1 LQEYRIPTQSG
12 RLTPTADYAPSQY
25 LQDRAMTTRRPL
37 QTLSPPSAS
46 VLNTRYTLSLQHT
59 NGYVAMEEQHQEDV
73 ASVVSDLS
81 SLENGADDF
90 ERLMIQNARDER
102 RLNEGLHGR
111 VQAFRKARTH
121 PRVGLTMD
129 NLERNNARDGQATHV
144 QFESPPSSSGST
156 RSDPAIRA
164 PPGWGRKS
172 RSNRNWM
179 RTITYEDEEQQT
191 PVTAA
196 DDTPNGADDDQ
207 YPPHPED
214 SPLSRKS
221 SVHGTPRNDRSAE
234 WDLTFELNEASIIAS
249 TPYIPRNT
257 ALDDIRER
265 EIASLKEEAV
275 AIARL
280 GRIRAGSPEETRRPR
295 SASNRSANNAAD
307 GANGA
312 EVDHVAQG
320 PASPDKRL
328 RTRTNSWKSIGKS
341 QAVTGTG
348 KENSPVTVMKTTTES
363 MSIVERSVPAT
374 SQARP
379 VRHRREDSQDL
390 LRRLAR
396 LSNTP
401 SPAHAA
407 AARPQTAPANPANSS
422 SQAMI
427 ANSTPTPSEGN
438 AELPRESPPPDI
450 PVEPPAPA
458 EDVSQR
464 EEPEKIPPE
473 SEEPPAASQ
482 QLPSKESGEPPAEDV
497 DATPIP
503 VEQSVLLPKTPIVTG
518 AWVDTPAR
526 TTRKPI
532 STTRTPL
539 QSPKKSPQKGKES
552 EKGKE
557 PAQAAVPIADQG
569 PVGVATE
576 VTRPQLP
583 SSALH
588 ALVQEAKSH
597 HRRQSADYGDSTIN
611 SLEELISTPPE
622 TEIDEDTLQ
631 DLRLDQAAP
640 RNEAE
645 RQRQNEVQQLFRMND
660 KLRAARTSI
669 RDASRGMKRVE
680 DRVEH
685 SEELE
690 DARTTTRVS
699 SRECPCMAEGG
710 AHHFS
715 LWRWSKGFF
724 WDESLKT
731 KRQGTRWRS
740 WSGLTALSIIMVVSL
755 LWWISE
761 EIAWYVD
768 LAVIARQECGANTS
782 NSEFYCQH
790 AYTDYS
796 PYPFSVNPDAPAF
809 PFVIPTLF
817 YRNLIRFWW
826 APIWS
831 LITWLWTSI
840 FGADTTTHFASES
853 LKAGMRN
860 AATQTAAWARS
871 ATRTVTIGASS
882 IAEEATWEQSMMNDE
897 VVR

>member
-1 LQEYRIPTQSG
+1 
-12 RLTPTADYAPSQY
+12 
-25 LQDRAMTTRRPL
+25 MTTRRPL

-46 VLNTRYTLSLQHT
+46 VLNTRYALNIQNTD
-59 NGYVAMEEQHQEDV
+59 GYIKMEEQHQEDV

-121 PRVGLTMD
+121 PRVGLTMA
-129 NLERNNARDGQATHV
+129 NLERNNARDGQAAHV
-144 QFESPPSSSGST
+144 QFESPPSSNGST

-179 RTITYEDEEQQT
+179 RTITYEEEEQQT
-191 PVTAA
+191 PAAA
-196 DDTPNGADDDQ
+196 DDTPNGADHDHDQ
-207 YPPHPED
+207 YQPQPED

-221 SVHGTPRNDRSAE
+221 SIHGTPRHDRSAE

-265 EIASLKEEAV
+265 EIASLKEQAV
-275 AIARL
+275 ATARL

-295 SASNRSANNAAD
+295 SASNRSANTVAD
-307 GANGA
+307 GA
-312 EVDHVAQG
+312 EVDEVVHG
-320 PASPDKRL
+320 SASPDKRL

-348 KENSPVTVMKTTTES
+348 MENSPVTIMKTTTES
-363 MSIVERSVPAT
+363 VSIGDRSVPAT
-374 SQARP
+374 SHARP
-379 VRHRREDSQDL
+379 SRHRREDSQDL

-396 LSNTP
+396 VSNTP
-401 SPAHAA
+401 SPARAP
-407 AARPQTAPANPANSS
+407 AARPQTAPARAANSS
-422 SQAMI
+422 SRIMLAD
-427 ANSTPTPSEGN
+427 STPTPPESN
-438 AELPRESPPPDI
+438 AEPPGEAPLPDI
-450 PVEPPAPA
+450 RVEPPAPA
-458 EDVSQR
+458 EEEPQR
-464 EEPEKIPPE
+464 EEQEEIEPEP
-473 SEEPPAASQ
+473 EEPPTASQ
-482 QLPSKESGEPPAEDV
+482 QPQPEESGGLPAEDA
-497 DATPIP
+497 DAPPIP
-503 VEQSVLLPKTPIVTG
+503 VEQSVLLPRTPIVTG

-526 TTRKPI
+526 TVRKPNNA
-532 STTRTPL
+532 TRTPP
-539 QSPKKSPQKGKES
+539 QSPKKSPQKEKDS

-557 PAQAAVPIADQG
+557 LATVAVPLAEEG

-576 VTRPQLP
+576 VIRPQLP

-597 HRRQSADYGDSTIN
+597 HRRQSAEYGDSTIN

-631 DLRLDQAAP
+631 ALRLNQAAP

-680 DRVEH
+680 NRVGH
-685 SEELE
+685 GEELE
-690 DARTTTRVS
+690 DARTTTRVTP
-699 SRECPCMAEGG
+699 RECPCMADCG

-715 LWRWSKGFF
+715 LWRWSKSFF
-724 WDESLKT
+724 WNESLKT
-731 KRQGTRWRS
+731 KRQGTRWRF
-740 WSGLTALSIIMVVSL
+740 WGGLTALSILLMVTF

-761 EIAWYVD
+761 EVAWYVA
-768 LAVIARQECGANTS
+768 LTVCVGQECGANPS
-782 NSEFYCQH
+782 ASEFYCHH
-790 AYTDYS
+790 AYTNYS
-796 PYPFSVNPDAPAF
+796 PYPYSVNPDAPEF

-817 YRNLIRFWW
+817 YRSFIRFWW
-826 APIWS
+826 TPVWS
-831 LITWLWTSI
+831 LITWLWTST
-840 FGADTTTHFASES
+840 FDADATTRLASES
-853 LKAGMRN
+853 LE
-860 AATQTAAWARS
+860 ARLP
-871 ATRTVTIGASS
+871 TLTVITGPSP